1 MMVKMKNRLHRNNI
15 NRTRPRIGYEY
26 TNYRMC
32 LSMIV
37 VMCNNQQL
45 SKSEAE
51 FMKKLSNTEGF
62 ISVAYKKSV

>member
-26 TNYRMC
+26 TNYKMC

-37 VMCNNQQL
+37 VMYN
-45 SKSEAE
+45 
-51 FMKKLSNTEGF
+51 
-62 ISVAYKKSV
+62 